1 MSNKKKSFIFHGGLL
16 AATSIIVRLIG
27 FFYRV
32 PLVRILGETGVGY
45 YSSAFEVYAY
55 LLIISSYGMPSAI
68 SKLISARLAKKEYDA
83 ARDVFK
89 GALLLSITVGG
100 ILSIFLY
107 TQADFLAKFFGNE
120 GATIALRALTPALF
134 IFSVLAVFR
143 GYFQGYNTMV
153 PTSISQLLEQVFNAV
168 FSLVLVFY
176 LLPKGLEYGASGGT
190 LGTGVGALVA
200 LIFMIFIFLKYDQ
213 LVLRKHRN
221 SNKKFQLLDTWKIIF
236 LTAFPMILGSSI
248 YNLSNLTDMAIFQ
261 RGLVFQGLSKE
272 QVSYFYGIMG
282 SKYKLIITVPIAMA
296 SAFGAASIPSITKS
310 LTLGNTKEVKEKIKY
325 AFKIIF
331 IICLP
336 SIVGLMTLGNPIL
349 YLLFGGSSLELTSK
363 ILFAGA
369 PVILFFSLSTI
380 LIALLQGVDKIMV
393 PVKNSAIA
401 ISVKIIMLLIFNF
414 LLKQTIV
421 GSIITNYVFSI
432 LIVTLNLI
440 SLKKVVE
447 IDFDFKNIVLY
458 PLLASLGMGA
468 VVMAV
473 YSLLGFITNSNT
485 VSVLFAIVLG
495 ALSYFV
501 IVIKLKVFSESE
513 LSSLGA
519 IGRIGKRLM

>member
-45 YSSAFEVYAY
+45 YSCAFEVYAY

-83 ARDVFK
+83 ARDIFK
-89 GALLLSITVGG
+89 GALLLSVTVGG
-100 ILSIFLY
+100 LLSIFLY
-107 TQADFLAKFFGNE
+107 TQAEFLAKLFGNV
-120 GATIALRALTPALF
+120 GASIALRALTPALF

-153 PTSISQLLEQVFNAV
+153 PTSISQVLEQVFNAV

-176 LLPKGLEYGASGGT
+176 LLPKGLKYGASGGT

-200 LIFMIFIFLKYDQ
+200 LIFMIFIFLRYDE
-213 LVLRKHRN
+213 LVLKRPRK
-221 SNKKFQLLDTWKIIF
+221 SKEKFILLDTWKIIF

-248 YNLSNLTDMAIFQ
+248 YNLSNLMDMAIFQ
-261 RGLVFQGLSKE
+261 RGLEFQGFASE

-310 LTLGNTKEVKEKIKY
+310 LTLSNTSEVKNKIKY

-331 IICLP
+331 IICVP
-336 SIVGLMTLGNPIL
+336 SVVGLMVLGNPIL
-349 YLLFGGSSLELTSK
+349 YLLFGSSSLELTSK

-369 PVILFFSLSTI
+369 PTILFFSLSTI
-380 LIALLQGVDKIMV
+380 LIALLQGVDKIMI
-393 PVKNSAIA
+393 PVRNSLVA
-401 ISVKIIMLLIFNF
+401 ISVKIVMLVLFNF
-414 LLKQTIV
+414 VFKMSIS
-421 GSIITNYVFSI
+421 GAIITNYVFSI
-432 LIVTLNLI
+432 LIVSLNLL
-440 SLKKVVE
+440 SLSKVVDLE
-447 IDFDFKNIVLY
+447 FDFKNTVIF
-458 PLLASLGMGA
+458 PLLASLGMGLVA
-468 VVMAV
+468 MGS
-473 YSLLGFITNSNT
+473 YSFIGFISNNNT
-485 VSVLFAIVLG
+485 VSVLFAILIS
-495 ALSYFV
+495 AFAYFV
-501 IVIKLKVFSESE
+501 IVIKLRVLSKSE
-513 LSSLGA
+513 LSSLGLV
-519 IGRIGKRLM
+519 GRIGMRLM